1 MLNPRELIYETTLK
15 QFFFRLNPENAH
27 ELSKNLLQFANSL
40 PFVFPILEK
49 LTTFESSRL
58 QINVA
63 GINFKNPLGMG
74 AGFDKTGEL
83 YPFLAK
89 LGFGHV
95 EIGTITGEEQPGNPK
110 PRIFR
115 YEKDSAL
122 VNRMGFNNP
131 GSDKAYDTI
140 QKQIKTIPRGI
151 NAGKTK
157 LVPIEN
163 AVDDYIR
170 TFKKL
175 SSLGDYGVI
184 NISSPNTPGLRSF
197 QEKDAFVNL
206 IQGIKR
212 GLGGNF
218 LIPTFIKLA
227 PDLDDHAI
235 EELLDIILDFKLAGV
250 ILTNTT
256 IDKRSLSSY
265 NSAEEGGISGAPV
278 RKRSTDIIRLAFKKL
293 KGRIPII
300 GVGGID
306 SGEAALEKIQA
317 GASLFQIYT
326 GYIYKGPLLPY
337 SILEYLDK
345 FMKRQ
350 GVIHISELIGS
361 ETNSKK
367 P

>member
-1 MLNPRELIYETTLK
+1 MNPRELIYETTLK

-27 ELSKNLLQFANSL
+27 ELSRNLLQLADSL

-49 LTTFESSRL
+49 LTSYESPRL
-58 QINVA
+58 KVKVA
-63 GINFKNPLGMG
+63 GIDFKNPLGMG

-83 YPFLAK
+83 YPFLSK

-131 GSDKAYDTI
+131 GSEKAYETI
-140 QKQIKTIPRGI
+140 VKQERKIPRGI

-157 LVPIEN
+157 LVPVEN
-163 AVDDYIR
+163 TIDDYVR

-197 QEKDAFVNL
+197 QEKDAFMNL
-206 IQGIKR
+206 IKGIKQ

-227 PDLDDHAI
+227 PDLTDSAI
-235 EELLDIILDFKLAGV
+235 EELLDIILDFNMDGV

-256 IDKRSLSSY
+256 INKKVLANYPQVED
-265 NSAEEGGISGAPV
+265 GGISGAPL
-278 RKRSTDIIRLAFKKL
+278 RSRSTDVIRLAYKKL
-293 KGRIPII
+293 QGRIPII

-306 SGEAALEKIQA
+306 SGKAALEKIQA
-317 GASLFQIYT
+317 GANLFQIYT
-326 GYIYKGPLLPY
+326 GYIYKGPFLPV

-345 FMKRQ
+345 FMKKQ
-350 GVIHISELIGS
+350 GVKNIADLVGTEAK
-361 ETNSKK
+361 TK
-367 P
+367 

>member
-27 ELSKNLLQFANSL
+27 ELSKNLLNFARSI

-49 LTTFESSRL
+49 LTTYESPRL
-58 QINVA
+58 KVNVA
-63 GINFKNPLGMG
+63 GIEFKNPLGMA

-83 YPFLAK
+83 YPFLAR

-131 GSDKAYDTI
+131 GSEKAYATI
-140 QKQIKTIPRGI
+140 IKQDKTIPRGI

-157 LVPIEN
+157 LVPVEN
-163 AVDDYIR
+163 TIDDYVR
-170 TFKKL
+170 TFKQL

-184 NISSPNTPGLRSF
+184 NISSPNTPGLRNF
-197 QEKDAFVNL
+197 QEKDAFITL
-206 IQGIKR
+206 IKGIKQ
-212 GLGGNF
+212 GLGGDF

-227 PDLDDHAI
+227 PDLDDSAI

-256 IDKRSLSSY
+256 IDKRLMSRYSSV
-265 NSAEEGGISGAPV
+265 EDGGISGAPV
-278 RKRSTDIIRLAFKKL
+278 RKRSTEVIRLAFIRL

-326 GYIYKGPLLPY
+326 GYIYKGPLLPF

-345 FMKRQ
+345 FMKKQ
-350 GVIHISELIGS
+350 GVVHISELVG
-361 ETNSKK
+361 TKL
-367 P
+367 

>member
-1 MLNPRELIYETTLK
+1 MLNPKEFIYEATLK

-27 ELSKNLLQFANSL
+27 ELIKNLLNLANSL
-40 PFVFPILEK
+40 PFAFPILEK
-49 LTTFESSRL
+49 LTNYESPRL
-58 QINVA
+58 QLEVA
-63 GINFKNPLGMG
+63 GIHFKNPLGMG

-83 YPFLAK
+83 YPFLAR

-95 EIGTITGEEQPGNPK
+95 EIGTITGDEQPGNPK

-131 GSDKAYDTI
+131 GSDKAYETI
-140 QKQIKTIPRGI
+140 IKQNRKVPRGI

-157 LVPIEN
+157 LVPVEDT
-163 AVDDYIR
+163 VEDYVR

-184 NISSPNTPGLRSF
+184 NISSPNTPGLRNF
-197 QEKDAFVNL
+197 QERNAFIHL
-206 IQGIKR
+206 IQGIKQ

-218 LIPTFIKLA
+218 PIPTFIKLA
-227 PDLDDHAI
+227 PDLTDSAI
-235 EELLDIILDFKLAGV
+235 EELIDIILDEKLAGV

-256 IDKRSLSSY
+256 IDKKVILNY
-265 NSAEEGGISGAPV
+265 PLIEDGGISGSPLRA
-278 RKRSTDIIRLAFKKL
+278 RSTEVIRLAYKKI

-306 SGEAALEKIQA
+306 SGPAALEKIQA
-317 GASLFQIYT
+317 GANLLQIYT
-326 GYIYKGPLLPY
+326 GYIYKGPLLPFT
-337 SILEYLDK
+337 ILEYLDK
-345 FMKRQ
+345 FMKKN
-350 GVIHISELIGS
+350 GVKNISELVGTES
-361 ETNSKK
+361 
-367 P
+367 

>member
-27 ELSKNLLQFANSL
+27 ELSKNLLQMANSL

-49 LTTFESSRL
+49 LTTYESPRL
-58 QINVA
+58 RVNVA
-63 GINFKNPLGMG
+63 GIDFKNPLGMA

-83 YPFLAK
+83 YPFLAR

-131 GSDKAYDTI
+131 GCDKAYEMI
-140 QKQIKTIPRGI
+140 VKQEKKIPRGI

-157 LVPIEN
+157 LVPVEN
-163 AVDDYIR
+163 TIDDYVR

-184 NISSPNTPGLRSF
+184 NISSPNTPGLRNF
-197 QEKDAFVNL
+197 QEKDAFVAL
-206 IQGIKR
+206 INGIKK
-212 GLGGNF
+212 GLGGKF

-227 PDLDDHAI
+227 PDLDDSVI
-235 EELLDIILDFKLAGV
+235 EELLDITLDFGLAGV

-256 IDKRSLSSY
+256 IDKKKISHYTSV
-265 NSAEEGGISGAPV
+265 EDGGISGVPV
-278 RKRSTDIIRLAFKKL
+278 RKRSTDVIRLAFKKL
-293 KGRIPII
+293 KGRVPII

-326 GYIYKGPLLPY
+326 GYIYKGPLLPF

-350 GVIHISELIGS
+350 GVVHISELVGT
-361 ETNSKK
+361 EVK
-367 P
+367 

>member
-1 MLNPRELIYETTLK
+1 MNPRELIYETTLK

-27 ELSKNLLQFANSL
+27 ELSKNLLNFANSL

-49 LTTFESSRL
+49 LTNYESKRL
-58 QINVA
+58 EVQIA
-63 GINFKNPLGMG
+63 GINFKNPLGMA

-83 YPFLAK
+83 YPFLAR

-131 GSDKAYDTI
+131 GTDKAYQTI
-140 QKQIKTIPRGI
+140 YKQTKTIPRGI

-157 LVPIEN
+157 LVPVEN
-163 AVDDYIR
+163 TVDDYVR
-170 TFKKL
+170 TFQKL

-197 QEKDAFVNL
+197 QEKDAFVTL
-206 IQGIKR
+206 IKGIKK

-227 PDLDDHAI
+227 PDLADSAI
-235 EELLDIILDFKLAGV
+235 EELLDVILDFNLAGV

-256 IDKRSLSSY
+256 IDKKVLSNY
-265 NSAEEGGISGAPV
+265 REVEDGGISGLPL
-278 RKRSTDIIRLAFKKL
+278 RKRSTEIIKLAYKKL
-293 KGRIPII
+293 QGRIPII

-306 SGEAALEKIQA
+306 SGEAALEKVQA
-317 GASLFQIYT
+317 GANLIQIYT
-326 GYIYKGPLLPY
+326 GYIYKGPLLPF

-350 GVIHISELIGS
+350 GVKKISELVG
-361 ETNSKK
+361 TDTKSK
-367 P
+367 